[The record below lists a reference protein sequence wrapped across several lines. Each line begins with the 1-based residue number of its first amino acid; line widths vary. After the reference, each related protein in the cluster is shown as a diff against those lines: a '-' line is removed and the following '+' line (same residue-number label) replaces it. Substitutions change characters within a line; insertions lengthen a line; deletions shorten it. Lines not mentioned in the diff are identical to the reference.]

1 MAVAYDFLKKI
12 GETGRVKA
20 LGWDPCSWKGKLERK
35 KLENLKLQSSK

>member
-20 LGWDPCSWKGKLERK
+20 LGWDTCSWKGKLETK
-35 KLENLKLQSSK
+35 VENF